1 MNCPKCFSPLQPN
14 QKFCEV
20 CGAKIGAAEMDVD
33 KTVAADPYDI
43 PEQPISQEP
52 WQQSPWQQPEQPVP
66 QESQQPSPWQQ
77 PGQPVP
83 QEPQQP
89 EQPVSQEPQQPS
101 PWQQPEQP
109 VSQEPR
115 QPSPWQQPEQP
126 VSQEPRQPSPWQ
138 QPGNQS
144 YQQPAQYGPAQS
156 HHDFSQQY
164 QQYQQPSQYASS
176 QPEYSGYGYDT
187 MTTTQKKGF
196 NPKILIIVIAAV
208 LVVTG
213 IVLGIVFGVKGCAA
227 NSHQIVSATTGVVLA
242 EDNAINTNDSEAEKK
257 LNDYM
262 TSQNVSAYEQQ
273 LNSEFN
279 GNGNAK
285 VYAKGNAFVIEI
297 NITVPLDSTK
307 RESVRQYME
316 QYYSNM
322 GSSLS
327 QARTECGVSNMVMVV
342 AAVDNN
348 HEIIYNKVIS

>member
-43 PEQPISQEP
+43 PEQPQVPQEPSPWQQPEQQGSQESQESSP
-52 WQQSPWQQPEQPVP
+52 WQQPEQQQSPWQQPEQ
-66 QESQQPSPWQQ
+66 Q
-77 PGQPVP
+77 
-83 QEPQQP
+83 
-89 EQPVSQEPQQPS
+89 VSQEPQQSS
-101 PWQQPEQP
+101 PWQQPEQ
-109 VSQEPR
+109 Q
-115 QPSPWQQPEQP
+115 QSPWQQPEQQAFQQP
-126 VSQEPRQPSPWQ
+126 QQPSAWQ
-138 QPGNQS
+138 QPS
-144 YQQPAQYGPAQS
+144 QYGPAQS